1 MIGNL
6 QIKKKKNHDNNSQF
20 IQVTAARRTWNF
32 FISIIKAGGGEETD
46 TSVSE

>member
-20 IQVTAARRTWNF
+20 IQVTVARRTWNL
-32 FISIIKAGGGEETD
+32 FISIIKGGRETD